1 MSHARQ
7 APRILIVDDDRALVE
22 LVAMRLEANGYEVLQ
37 EHGAAAGLA
46 RVGRDRVDVVLLDLR
61 LGDGDGMEVLTR
73 MLQRSPQLPVIILT
87 AHGSI
92 ETAVEA
98 MRRGAYGFL
107 TKPFHNH
114 ELLQKVAHGVE
125 SSNLRRQ
132 VAGLR
137 RIVGGDDDGGI
148 VGSSEAIERVRALI
162 ERLGP
167 TDATVLVLGESGT
180 GKELVARALHA
191 TSPRSERPFVAVNC
205 AALPPDLL
213 ESTLF
218 GHVRGAFTGATADR
232 EGLFGAAHRGTLF
245 LDEIGE
251 ASPMVQARLLRVLQE
266 RSYTRV
272 GSNKEE
278 KADVRVI
285 TATNRDLRAEVAEK
299 RFREDLFFR
308 LHVVPIHVPPLRAR
322 GDDVAV
328 LAGLFLDRIAAR
340 HGVPAPVLS
349 PESLAALR
357 DHPWPGNVRELA
369 NVIEAAVLLA
379 SDGVVRPD
387 HLTLQ
392 SPAETDVAAARDS
405 AVTAAVAT
413 AGLRDPTLPLPP
425 LREAREA
432 FERAYLEAVLERAQG
447 NVTQAAKMAGRNRT
461 DFYDLIGRHHLSPT
475 DFKKD

>member
-1 MSHARQ
+1 MTPMKQ
-7 APRILIVDDDRALVE
+7 PPRVLVVDDDRPLVE
-22 LVAMRLEANGYEVLQ
+22 LLAMRLEANGYDVLQ
-37 EHGAAAGLA
+37 AYGAVAGLA
-46 RVGRDRVDVVLLDLR
+46 RVGRDRVDAVLLDLR
-61 LGDGDGMEVLTR
+61 LGDGDGLEVLTR
-73 MLQRSPQLPVIILT
+73 IFERAPHMPVIILT

-92 ETAVEA
+92 ETAVEC

-107 TKPFHNH
+107 TKPFHDH
-114 ELLQKVAHGVE
+114 ELLQKVAHAVE
-125 SSNLRRQ
+125 SSILRRQ

-137 RIVGGDDDGGI
+137 RLVGGGDDGGI
-148 VGSSEAIERVRALI
+148 VGSSQAIDRVRALI

-180 GKELVARALHA
+180 GKELVARSLHA
-191 TSPRSERPFVAVNC
+191 VSPRRDRPFVAVNC

-218 GHVRGAFTGATADR
+218 GHVKGAFTGASADR

-285 TATNRDLRAEVAEK
+285 TATNRDLRAEVAER

-308 LHVVPIHVPPLRAR
+308 LHVVPIHAPPLRAR
-322 GDDVAV
+322 ADDVTL
-328 LAGLFLDRIAAR
+328 LAGVFLDRSAAR
-340 HGVPAPVLS
+340 HGMPAPALS
-349 PESLAALR
+349 PEALAAMR

-369 NVIEAAVLLA
+369 NVMEAAVLLA
-379 SDGVVRPD
+379 VDGVVRPE

-392 SPAETDVAAARDS
+392 GPAERDEARARDGAAIVS
-405 AVTAAVAT
+405 AAE
-413 AGLRDPTLPLPP
+413 LRDPSKPLPT
-425 LREAREA
+425 LREARDA

-447 NVTQAAKMAGRNRT
+447 NVTHAAKMAGRNRT
-461 DFYDLIGRHHLSPT
+461 DFYDLLGRHGVSPT
-475 DFKKD
+475 DYKKE

>member
-1 MSHARQ
+1 MSPPRPL
-7 APRILIVDDDRALVE
+7 PRILVIDDDRGLVE
-22 LVAMRLEANGYEVLQ
+22 LLTMRLEAHGYEVLP
-37 EHGAAAGLA
+37 EYGAAAGLA
-46 RVGRDRVDVVLLDLR
+46 RVGRDRVDAVLLDLR
-61 LGDGDGMEVLTR
+61 LGDGDGLEVLSHI
-73 MLQRSPQLPVIILT
+73 LERSPHTPVIMLT
-87 AHGSI
+87 AHASI

-107 TKPFHNH
+107 TKPFHDH

-125 SSNLRRQ
+125 SASLRRQ

-137 RIVGGDDDGGI
+137 RIVGGADDGGL
-148 VGSSEAIERVRALI
+148 VGTSEAIAKVRALI

-180 GKELVARALHA
+180 GKELVARSLHA
-191 TSPRSERPFVAVNC
+191 TSGRRDRPFVAVNC

-218 GHVRGAFTGATADR
+218 GHVKGAFTGAAADR
-232 EGLFGAAHRGTLF
+232 DGLFGAAHRGTLF

-272 GSNKEE
+272 GSNREE
-278 KADVRVI
+278 KADVRVVA
-285 TATNRDLRAEVAEK
+285 ATNRDLRAEVAEK

-322 GDDVAV
+322 GGDVAL
-328 LAGLFLDRIAAR
+328 LAGLFVDRIAAR
-340 HGVPAPVLS
+340 HGVPAPTFS
-349 PESLAALR
+349 GEALAALR

-379 SDGVVRPD
+379 ADGVVRPE

-392 SPAETDVAAARDS
+392 GPAEAGDEGPRALALTAAA
-405 AVTAAVAT
+405 A
-413 AGLRDPTLPLPP
+413 AGLRDPSTPLPT
-425 LREAREA
+425 LREARDA
-432 FERAYLEAVLERAQG
+432 FERAYLETVLERTQG
-447 NVTQAAKMAGRNRT
+447 NVSQAARIAGRNRT
-461 DFYDLIGRHHLSPT
+461 DFYDLLGRHELSPT
-475 DFKKD
+475 AFKKE